1 MSYKKIIAVDFDGV
15 LNLNSIYPKLGEP
28 NTELIKKLNKWQ
40 DYGNKIILWTS
51 RDGKYL
57 NDAVDFCK
65 KNGLYPD
72 AINDNIPET
81 VDYFGSNSRKVYADY
96 YIDDKAITP
105 AEIDKI
111 SVCEEV
117 TIL

>member
-1 MSYKKIIAVDFDGV
+1 MSYRKIIAADFDGV

-28 NTELIKKLNKWQ
+28 NIELIKKLNKWQ
-40 DYGNKIILWTS
+40 DYGNKIILWTC
-51 RDGKYL
+51 REGQFLD
-57 NDAVDFCK
+57 DAVKFCK
-65 KNGLYPD
+65 THGLYPD

-111 SVCEEV
+111 SACQET